1 MCGES
6 GPKGQR
12 PAPRLTRAGLAG
24 RLFRGM
30 KMRRSEFTV
39 RAGRARFAAALLA
52 LLALAGSLIPVSQ
65 ARQVTGRPRRVNTP
79 ARTAAASNAQT
90 QATPQR
96 TPAQTRQTPTPTPAQ
111 TPAPSVAPPTQA
123 PPKLRTQ
130 PTAEPDAPAQD
141 PNQEVD
147 PDEVVTID
155 ASLVNLHV
163 RVVDRNNR
171 PINDVASADFR
182 VVENGVPQQIQFVN
196 REEVPITYGLV
207 VDNSGSL
214 RSQIGQ
220 VIEAAKI
227 IVASNKEGDEATV
240 IRFISSEDIKIM
252 QPFTADKTEL
262 NDALDDM
269 FIESGQTA
277 VIDAVYLAAENIS
290 ERRKNDPA
298 EDKRRRALIL
308 VTDGEDRNSFYK
320 AEQLFEALKEED
332 VQIFVIG
339 FVNELEKERGFI
351 SKSKRQKAVDLLD
364 RMAKETGGRTFYPTS
379 LSELPTIAEQITKDL
394 RTQYVISYRPEVK
407 GRPGEYRPVRVAV
420 ADGRGGEKR
429 IAVTRSGY
437 TARAAPPPTQQPSP
451 AQSNKSNATPAKS
464 NATPTGR
471 RP

>member
-1 MCGES
+1 
-6 GPKGQR
+6 
-12 PAPRLTRAGLAG
+12 
-24 RLFRGM
+24 
-30 KMRRSEFTV
+30 MRRSEFSTSPH
-39 RAGRARFAAALLA
+39 RARASAALLV
-52 LLALAGSLIPVSQ
+52 LLALAGSLIPASH
-65 ARQVTGRPRRVNTP
+65 ARQEGGRPRRVGAQTRN
-79 ARTAAASNAQT
+79 AAA
-90 QATPQR
+90 QATPTQSTA
-96 TPAQTRQTPTPTPAQ
+96 TPRQTPTPRPTPPPGPAVATPQ
-111 TPAPSVAPPTQA
+111 DAPPPAPA

-130 PTAEPDAPAQD
+130 PTAEPDATQED

-171 PINDVASADFR
+171 PINDVADADFR
-182 VVENGVPQQIQFVN
+182 VVENGVQQQIQFVT

-214 RSQIGQ
+214 RNQIGQ
-220 VIEAAKI
+220 VVEAAKTI
-227 IVASNKEGDEATV
+227 IESNKPGDESFV
-240 IRFISSEDIKIM
+240 VRFISSDEIKIM
-252 QPFTADKTEL
+252 QDFTADKQAL
-262 NDALDDM
+262 GDALDDM
-269 FIESGQTA
+269 FIEGGQTA
-277 VIDAVYLAAENIS
+277 VIDAAYLAAEHAS
-290 ERRKNDPA
+290 ERRGKTGDPV

-320 AEQLFEALKEED
+320 QEQLFESLKESD

-351 SKSKRQKAVDLLD
+351 AKSKRDKAVSLLD

-379 LSELPTIAEQITKDL
+379 LSELPGIAEQITKDL
-394 RTQYVISYRPEVK
+394 RTQYVISYRPANK
-407 GRPGEYRPVRVAV
+407 GRPGEFRPVRVAV

-437 TARAAPPPTQQPSP
+437 TAKPAQPAAPAAPPRK
-451 AQSNKSNATPAKS
+451 ADATPA
-464 NATPTGR
+464 GR